1 MSNEEF
7 TEIISKL
14 SVFSWIGWYFFFKYF
29 VEILQKLFYQ
39 IRKHITGV
47 KQPSVNSKIFFKDK
61 QKISFILTF
70 IYLIYTIC
78 GFYRSFS
85 KNFYEILEVSPYY
98 YDKQKLKTQFRK
110 MALKLHPDKMIS
122 KNLTQFIELRLAY
135 NVLSNTY
142 QRFAYERLG
151 PSAIEWSNTVSMSNI
166 LFQSIK
172 PTIHFY
178 GGIMLIFFI
187 SNLLNLKPR
196 KKFWH
201 FYGLSVW
208 FILEIII
215 LVRSCETFP
224 FNYLFPKK
232 LPFEFL
238 NAIHTIIRVF
248 LLTWSNIELILY
260 QQENDI
266 DILTSSKKI
275 SSLSSLLLNETTN
288 LLDMEYSCYTDNSD
302 SKDRIK
308 KGIKDVLIRLT
319 TVYPLPPFRCWH
331 FIPVLSDSMTIQHLI
346 EHVIETFCLK
356 IEPHQLSLELEGFN
370 LPLKAP
376 VCKILRENDLV
387 VLKQVDEILSI
398 DSSVNVTS
406 EKCLSGG
413 VLSFE
418 RKEHNKQF
426 NTINR
431 TMEQNHNH
439 AQYVAQ
445 DCNFKRKAQ
454 SLEDENHPTQQNNLI
469 NFNALKNKIT
479 LNASKKVEIST
490 IKTNQ
495 TFLVNN
501 ENRQRAPPGKGL
513 ASTKARNMR
522 KKRTK
527 KLLKLK
533 QQGILPESATF
544 VDLLKMEEET
554 NKIQN
559 RKNIEIKPLRKY
571 IKNKSKGFISKIGNN
586 QSKHI
591 KFDENG
597 KVASNN
603 ETHDQDWRNRCILKE
618 IECELPNI
626 PVQHIFIPSNDNT
639 KEPLNEAL
647 SPEMPSLPDNIE
659 TLTPLNQPPSIGS
672 IIAFKH
678 LSMSNNYEP
687 VLSGYKTAKI
697 LDISALNVLI
707 LQLAKRDQKKKEIDP
722 ETGEYIYGKFG
733 VDTDVE
739 KDGQLV
745 LAWDNLISPVL
756 LQK

>member
-14 SVFSWIGWYFFFKYF
+14 SVFSWIGW
-29 VEILQKLFYQ
+29 
-39 IRKHITGV
+39 
-47 KQPSVNSKIFFKDK
+47 
-61 QKISFILTF
+61 
-70 IYLIYTIC
+70 
-78 GFYRSFS
+78 
-85 KNFYEILEVSPYY
+85 
-98 YDKQKLKTQFRK
+98 
-110 MALKLHPDKMIS
+110 ALKLHPDKMIS

-308 KGIKDVLIRLT
+308 KGIKDVL
-319 TVYPLPPFRCWH
+319 CWH

-418 RKEHNKQF
+418 RKGFYNYDKNLEKNDMYLLEHNKQF

-439 AQYVAQ
+439 AQ
-445 DCNFKRKAQ
+445 
-454 SLEDENHPTQQNNLI
+454 
-469 NFNALKNKIT
+469 
-479 LNASKKVEIST
+479 ST